1 MRILFLSH
9 RFPYPPTFGSK
20 VRAFNTIRH
29 LARDHEVSVL
39 SLVRSEAEAAEA
51 EGIAPYCHAHRSF
64 RVRDAVQAA
73 KIAVSLPT
81 TVPASEAFFHSAA
94 MQREVDRLLA
104 QRSFDFVFG
113 HCSAVG
119 RYVEHVH
126 GIPKLIDF
134 CDVDSRKWS
143 DYVEHKPWPLS
154 WGYAWE
160 GWRMRRAERRMAGRF
175 DAVTVATAGEMGA
188 LAEAGVTERVDWFAN
203 GVDLDYFRPGD
214 EACDDSLIT
223 FVGRMDYFPNEQ
235 CMVDFCATV
244 WPLLR
249 AERPGLRLQ
258 IVGAAPTPRVLALGR
273 VEGVE
278 VTGSVPDVRPFVR
291 RSALSVT
298 PLKIARG
305 TQNKILESMA
315 LGVPVVSSGL
325 AAAGVDAVPG
335 EHLLVADSPEETC
348 AAVLRL
354 LQNRAERERL
364 AAAGRARVQ
373 THHSWPGAMARLD
386 GIMARCVA
394 SAASA
399 PDAALAV

>member
-1 MRILFLSH
+1 MRVLFLSH
-9 RFPYPPTFGSK
+9 RFPYPPNFGSK

-29 LARDHEVSVL
+29 LAREHEVSVL
-39 SLVRSEAEAAEA
+39 SLVRSDMEAAEA

-64 RVRDAVQAA
+64 RVHDALQMG
-73 KIAVSLPT
+73 KIALSLPT
-81 TVPASEAFFHSAA
+81 TMPASEAFFHSAA

-104 QRSFDFVFG
+104 QRSFDLIFG

-119 RYVEHVH
+119 RYVEHVS
-126 GIPKLIDF
+126 GLPKLIDF

-143 DYVEHKPWPLS
+143 DYVDHKRWPLS

-160 GWRMRRAERRMAGRF
+160 GWRMRRAEQRMAGRF
-175 DAVTVATAGEMGA
+175 DAVTVATAGEMEA
-188 LAEAGVTERVDWFAN
+188 LADAGVKKRVDWFAN

-214 EACDDSLIT
+214 EVCDESLIT

-235 CMVDFCATV
+235 CMVDFCADV
-244 WPLLR
+244 WPRLR

-258 IVGAAPTPRVLALGR
+258 IVGAAPTQRVLALGR
-273 VEGVE
+273 LDGVE

-315 LGVPVVSSGL
+315 LGVPVVSSSL

-335 EHLLVADSPEETC
+335 EHLLVADTPEETC
-348 AAVLRL
+348 AAVLHL

-364 AAAGRARVQ
+364 AAAGRTRVQ
-373 THHSWPGAMARLD
+373 SHHSWPGAMARLD
-386 GIMARCVA
+386 GIVARCVT
-394 SAASA
+394 SAAA